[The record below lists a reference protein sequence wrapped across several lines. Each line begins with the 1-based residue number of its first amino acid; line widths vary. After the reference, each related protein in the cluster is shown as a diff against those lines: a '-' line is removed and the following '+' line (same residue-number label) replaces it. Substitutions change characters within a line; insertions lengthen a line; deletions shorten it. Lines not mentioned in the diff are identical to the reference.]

1 MIHFLALLIAGL
13 FEVLGVFLTTL
24 WVKQTKFMRKFA
36 IVIFMA
42 ISFGISL
49 WLLSFAMRVFDMSVA
64 YAIWTGIGTIG
75 ALGVGVVLNGEK
87 ISTKQYGFLFLII
100 FSVIALKLV

>member
-1 MIHFLALLIAGL
+1 MHFLALLIAGL

-24 WVKQTKFMRKFA
+24 WVKQTKFSLKFA

-75 ALGVGVVLNGEK
+75 ALGVGVVLNDEK
-87 ISTKQYGFLFLII
+87 LTTKQYGFLFLII
-100 FSVIALKLV
+100 FSVIVLKLV

>member
-1 MIHFLALLIAGL
+1 MIHFLALLIAGF

-24 WVKQTKFMRKFA
+24 WVKQTKFARKFA
-36 IVIFMA
+36 IVVCMGL
-42 ISFGISL
+42 SFGISL
-49 WLLSFAMRVFDMSVA
+49 SLLSFAMRVFDMSVA
-64 YAIWTGIGTIG
+64 YAIWSGIGTIG

-87 ISTKQYGFLFLII
+87 LSHKQYGFLFLII

>member
-1 MIHFLALLIAGL
+1 MIHFLALLIAGF
-13 FEVLGVFLTTL
+13 FEVLGVLLTTL
-24 WVKQTKFMRKFA
+24 WVKQTKFARKFA
-36 IVIFMA
+36 IVVCMA

-49 WLLSFAMRVFDMSVA
+49 SLLSFAMRVFDMSVA

-75 ALGVGVVLNGEK
+75 ALGVGVVLNDEK
-87 ISTKQYGFLFLII
+87 LAPKQYGFLFLII